1 MKTWQSISLVLAC
14 AMFLQCTPEYPEA
27 AVRTALQKTCAY
39 LWSKQSNDGGWHSE
53 TTGLMKGGESVT
65 AFVLHTLL
73 QVPDSIFTAPP
84 GGKEKA
90 LTFLRNHLN
99 EAGILGLSD
108 PDVIDYPNYSTAYA
122 LRVFATHGA
131 PEDRP
136 LIEKMTAYLLGQQF
150 IEQRG
155 IDTTHTGYGAWGFG
169 ELKLPPGETAHVD
182 LSHTRR
188 ALESLRTAF
197 PGEDLPAFRHAAR
210 FLKTLQ
216 SPDDGGF
223 ISSSVTL
230 GTNKGRWDGANFH
243 SYATA
248 TCDGL
253 LALLAAGYSRNDAPV
268 QAAFQW
274 LKRYPEL
281 DAPAGMPPDDP
292 NQWGRAMFFYHLAM
306 RAEAYT
312 AMEYGGNW
320 RTKMTHILLPKQL
333 PDGSFVNPDG
343 AINKENDPLIASS
356 LALIALSAMD
366 RY

>member
-1 MKTWQSISLVLAC
+1 
-14 AMFLQCTPEYPEA
+14 
-27 AVRTALQKTCAY
+27 
-39 LWSKQSNDGGWHSE
+39 
-53 TTGLMKGGESVT
+53 MKGGESVT

-84 GGKEKA
+84 GGKRK
-90 LTFLRNHLN
+90 
-99 EAGILGLSD
+99 
-108 PDVIDYPNYSTAYA
+108 
-122 LRVFATHGA
+122 GA
-131 PEDRP
+131 HFFKEPPQRSRHHWVCPIRTSLIIRIIRP
-136 LIEKMTAYLLGQQF
+136 LTPSRLQHTAHRKTAPDRKNTTAYLLGQQF

-230 GTNKGRWDGANFH
+230 GTNKGRWDGTNFH

-253 LALLAAGYSRNDAPV
+253 LALLAAGSSRNDAPV

-274 LKRYPEL
+274 LKRYPKL
-281 DAPAGMPPDDP
+281 DSPAGMPLDDP
-292 NQWGRAMFFYHLAM
+292 NQWGRAMFFTTSRCA
-306 RAEAYT
+306 
-312 AMEYGGNW
+312 
-320 RTKMTHILLPKQL
+320 PKL
-333 PDGSFVNPDG
+333 T
-343 AINKENDPLIASS
+343 L
-356 LALIALSAMD
+356 
-366 RY
+366 R